1 MRIFQLAGRLFKCC
15 RGGLTIRRRL
25 TICPTVLLIAV
36 AAGAQTNGDAKH
48 GKDLFMKYS
57 CYACHGYSGQNG
69 NGARLVPM
77 KFPQAGFIAY
87 VRNPPRANQ
96 MPSFSAKVLADA
108 DLADIYAY
116 IKTLPDSAPPAASV
130 PILSQI
136 LSQNQ

>member
-1 MRIFQLAGRLFKCC
+1 
-15 RGGLTIRRRL
+15 
-25 TICPTVLLIAV
+25 
-36 AAGAQTNGDAKH
+36 
-48 GKDLFMKYS
+48 MKYS
-57 CYACHGYSGQNG
+57 CYGCHGFSGQNG

-96 MPSFSAKVLADA
+96 MPSYSPKVLADT

-116 IKTLPDSAPPAASV
+116 IKSLPDSAPPAASV

>member
-1 MRIFQLAGRLFKCC
+1 MLLLA
-15 RGGLTIRRRL
+15 
-25 TICPTVLLIAV
+25 AM
-36 AAGAQTNGDAKH
+36 ASAQTPGDPKH

-96 MPSFSAKVLADA
+96 MPSFSSKVLPDK
-108 DLADIYAY
+108 DLADIYTY
-116 IKTLPDSAPPAASV
+116 IKTLPDSSPPASNV

-136 LSQNQ
+136 LSQNR

>member
-1 MRIFQLAGRLFKCC
+1 MTRLS
-15 RGGLTIRRRL
+15 RTITL
-25 TICPTVLLIAV
+25 PAVLLLLAAV
-36 AAGAQTNGDAKH
+36 ATTQTPTPSGNAAPGDANY
-48 GKDLFMKYS
+48 GKDLFIRYS
-57 CYACHGYSGQNG
+57 CYACHGFSGQNG

-96 MPSFSAKVLADA
+96 MPSFSANVLADK

-116 IKTLPDSAPPAASV
+116 IKTLPDSAPPASSV

-136 LSQNQ
+136 LNQNQ

>member
-1 MRIFQLAGRLFKCC
+1 MEIDMA
-15 RGGLTIRRRL
+15 
-25 TICPTVLLIAV
+25 TVLTKIAVPIILLLAAV
-36 AAGAQTNGDAKH
+36 AANPQTPQTTPRAATADVKHGAGH

-57 CYACHGYSGQNG
+57 CYACHGFSGQNG

-96 MPSFSAKVLADA
+96 MPSYSAKVLADS

-136 LSQNQ
+136 LNQNQ

>member
-1 MRIFQLAGRLFKCC
+1 MKI
-15 RGGLTIRRRL
+15 LTL
-25 TICPTVLLIAV
+25 PAVLLL
-36 AAGAQTNGDAKH
+36 AAAAALTQTPPSPATGNAAH
-48 GKDLFMKYS
+48 GKDLFVKYS
-57 CYACHGYSGQNG
+57 CYACHGFSGQNG

-96 MPSFSAKVLADA
+96 MPSYSTKVLPDT

-116 IKTLPDSAPPAASV
+116 IRTLPDSAPPAASI

-136 LSQNQ
+136 LSQN

>member
-1 MRIFQLAGRLFKCC
+1 MSKFLRIITMPA
-15 RGGLTIRRRL
+15 
-25 TICPTVLLIAV
+25 TVLLAV
-36 AAGAQTNGDAKH
+36 AAANAQTPAPASASSATGDAKH
-48 GKDLFMKYS
+48 GKELFMKYT
-57 CYACHGYSGQNG
+57 CYGCHGFSGQNG

-77 KFPQAGFIAY
+77 RFPQAGFIAY

-96 MPSFSAKVLADA
+96 MPSYSPKVLADN